1 METIVTL
8 KESFAK
14 RRILADF
21 IVPAEVKISNGN
33 EFIMYFMLEKRIVEV
48 THKENDTKRVKLTKE
63 ERISIIETILEK
75 YTSFFKSI
83 MNFTISYYIENFHFA
98 DTTTISNVSD
108 DDIERLASKDTIL
121 KEYLESGYG
130 KNSVNKLF
138 RVLDSVYLAMKKNT
152 KDIKHGRFEIK
163 IEYAL
168 NFEQRWDL
176 KYFTRNMIS
185 ILELGEIDV
194 DIDKNKSIMYLEP
207 KN

>member
-21 IVPAEVKISNGN
+21 IVPAEVKISNGK
-33 EFIMYFMLEKRIVEV
+33 EFIMYFMLEKRIIEV
-48 THKENDTKRVKLTKE
+48 THKENDTKKVMLTKE
-63 ERISIIETILEK
+63 ERMSIIEAILDK

-83 MNFTISYYIENFHFA
+83 MNFTISYYIENFHLA
-98 DTTTISNVSD
+98 DTTTVCNVND
-108 DDIERLASKDTIL
+108 DDITRLSSKDTIL
-121 KEYLESGYG
+121 KEYLESGYE

-138 RVLDSVYLAMKKNT
+138 RVLDSVYLAIKKNK
-152 KDIKHGRFEIK
+152 KDIGHERLEIK
-163 IEYAL
+163 IDYVL

-176 KYFTRNMIS
+176 KYFTKNIIS
-185 ILELGEIDV
+185 ILELGDIDV
-194 DIDKNKSIMYLEP
+194 IIDKNRSIMLLEP

>member
-21 IVPAEVKISNGN
+21 IVPAEVKISNGK
-33 EFIMYFMLEKRIVEV
+33 EFIMYFMLEKRIIEV
-48 THKENDTKRVKLTKE
+48 THKENDTKKVMLTKE
-63 ERISIIETILEK
+63 ERMSIIEAILDK

-83 MNFTISYYIENFHFA
+83 MNFTISYYIENFHLA
-98 DTTTISNVSD
+98 DTTTVCNVND
-108 DDIERLASKDTIL
+108 DDITRLSSKDTIL

-138 RVLDSVYLAMKKNT
+138 RVLDSVYLAIKKNK
-152 KDIKHGRFEIK
+152 KDIGHERLEIK
-163 IEYAL
+163 IDYVL

-176 KYFTRNMIS
+176 KYFTKNIIS
-185 ILELGEIDV
+185 ILELGDIDV
-194 DIDKNKSIMYLEP
+194 IIDKNRSIMLLEP

>member
-21 IVPAEVKISNGN
+21 IVPAEVKISNGK
-33 EFIMYFMLEKRIVEV
+33 EFIMYFMLEKRIIEV
-48 THKENDTKRVKLTKE
+48 THKENDTKKVMLTKE
-63 ERISIIETILEK
+63 ERMSIIEAILDK

-98 DTTTISNVSD
+98 DTTTISNVND
-108 DDIERLASKDTIL
+108 DDITRLSSKDTIL

-138 RVLDSVYLAMKKNT
+138 RVLDSVYLAIKKNK
-152 KDIKHGRFEIK
+152 KDIGHERLEIK
-163 IEYAL
+163 IDYVL

-176 KYFTRNMIS
+176 KYFTKNIIN
-185 ILELGEIDV
+185 ILELGDIDV
-194 DIDKNKSIMYLEP
+194 IIDKNRSIMLLEP

>member
-21 IVPAEVKISNGN
+21 IVPAEVKISNGK
-33 EFIMYFMLEKRIVEV
+33 EFIMYFMLEKRIIEV
-48 THKENDTKRVKLTKE
+48 THKENDTKNVMLTKE
-63 ERISIIETILEK
+63 ERMSIIEAILDK

-83 MNFTISYYIENFHFA
+83 MNFTISYYIENFHLA
-98 DTTTISNVSD
+98 DTTTVCNVND
-108 DDIERLASKDTIL
+108 DDITRLSSKDTIL

-138 RVLDSVYLAMKKNT
+138 RVLDSVYLAIKKNK
-152 KDIKHGRFEIK
+152 KDIGHERLEIK
-163 IEYAL
+163 IDYVL

-176 KYFTRNMIS
+176 KYFTKNIIS
-185 ILELGEIDV
+185 ILELGDIDV
-194 DIDKNKSIMYLEP
+194 IIDKNRSIMLLEP

>member
-21 IVPAEVKISNGN
+21 IVPAEVKISNGK
-33 EFIMYFMLEKRIVEV
+33 EFIMYFMLEKRIIEV
-48 THKENDTKRVKLTKE
+48 THKENDTKKVMLTKE
-63 ERISIIETILEK
+63 ERISIIEAILEK

-98 DTTTISNVSD
+98 DTTTVCNVND
-108 DDIERLASKDTIL
+108 DDITRLSSKDTIL

-138 RVLDSVYLAMKKNT
+138 RVLDSVYLAIKKNK
-152 KDIKHGRFEIK
+152 KDIGHERLEIK
-163 IEYAL
+163 IDYVL

-176 KYFTRNMIS
+176 KYFTKNIIS
-185 ILELGEIDV
+185 ILELGDIDV
-194 DIDKNKSIMYLEP
+194 IIDKNRFIMLLEP

>member
-21 IVPAEVKISNGN
+21 IVPAEVKISNGK
-33 EFIMYFMLEKRIVEV
+33 EFIMYFMLEKRIIEV
-48 THKENDTKRVKLTKE
+48 THKENDTKKVMLTKE
-63 ERISIIETILEK
+63 ERMSIIEAILDK

-83 MNFTISYYIENFHFA
+83 MNFTISYYIENFHLA
-98 DTTTISNVSD
+98 DTTTVCNVND
-108 DDIERLASKDTIL
+108 DDITRLSSKDTIL

-138 RVLDSVYLAMKKNT
+138 RVLDSVYLAIKKNK
-152 KDIKHGRFEIK
+152 KDIGHERLEIK
-163 IEYAL
+163 IDYVL

-176 KYFTRNMIS
+176 KYFTKNIIN
-185 ILELGEIDV
+185 ILELGDIDV
-194 DIDKNKSIMYLEP
+194 IIDKNRSIMLLEP

>member
-14 RRILADF
+14 RRILADC
-21 IVPAEVKISNGN
+21 IVPAEVKISNGK
-33 EFIMYFMLEKRIVEV
+33 EFIMYFMLEERIIEV
-48 THKENDTKRVKLTKE
+48 THKPNDTQKQKLTKE
-63 ERISIIETILEK
+63 ERISIIEAVLEK

-83 MNFTISYYIENFHFA
+83 INFTISYYIENFHFV
-98 DTTTISNVSD
+98 DTTVISEVTD
-108 DDIERLASKDTIL
+108 DVIESHVSKDTIL

-138 RVLDSVYLAMKKNT
+138 RVLDSIYTTVKKNE
-152 KDIKHGRFEIK
+152 KDIKHNRFEIK
-163 IEYAL
+163 IEYSL

-176 KYFTRNMIS
+176 KYFTKNIIS
-185 ILELGEIDV
+185 ILELGDIEVNV
-194 DIDKNKSIMYLEP
+194 DKERSIVYLEP

>member
-21 IVPAEVKISNGN
+21 IVPAEVKISNGK
-33 EFIMYFMLEKRIVEV
+33 EFIMYFMLEKRIIEV
-48 THKENDTKRVKLTKE
+48 THKENDTKKVMLTKE
-63 ERISIIETILEK
+63 ERMSIIEAILDK

-83 MNFTISYYIENFHFA
+83 MNFTISYYIENFHLA
-98 DTTTISNVSD
+98 DTTTVCNVND
-108 DDIERLASKDTIL
+108 DDITRLSSKDTIL

-138 RVLDSVYLAMKKNT
+138 RVLNSVYLAIKKNK
-152 KDIKHGRFEIK
+152 KDIGHERLEIK
-163 IEYAL
+163 IDYVL

-176 KYFTRNMIS
+176 KYFTKNIIS
-185 ILELGEIDV
+185 ILELGDIDV
-194 DIDKNKSIMYLEP
+194 IIDKNRSIMLLEP